1 VSPSFA
7 FTMRFAYTPPFLML
21 VSRPLRIVHVTPTP
35 TGAPWMIAIMAEQ
48 KKLGHDVAA
57 IVPSLDG
64 DIAPKLAALG
74 IPCYAETIN
83 IVHAPTH
90 RERIAGLVRL
100 AKLLRRL
107 RPDVVHGHIFE
118 AVVTGRLASWI
129 ADVPQHYA
137 GIVGPLSLEFEFLRT
152 MEIGTAFAD
161 TKTIAS
167 ASYTR
172 DLLRQFGVP
181 EEKIELVFYAID
193 QSGHHPELA
202 DGARVRRELGIPL
215 DAPVIGK
222 IAYFYAP
229 INAPLVYG
237 EKLQSR
243 GLKGHDVLIRAA
255 PRVLEEFPDARFVL
269 VGKGW
274 GPQGE
279 VHLEKLRELVKSLG
293 VEQAILFPGERRD
306 IPDTLASFD
315 IATQCSLTDNLAGTV
330 EALLMERPLVVSDIP
345 GFRDTVLHEET
356 GLVVPVDDPAALAEA
371 ILRLLR
377 DREFAHQLGERG
389 RQWMLE
395 RFTLQRTVADLDA
408 IMARS
413 TKRAEQHYRLRRS
426 FVRALL
432 LPARLIPIERNLR
445 RILRQPSMLQ
455 SLVSRVT
462 RIPRRVARF
471 VIGPFRRR
479 RTAG

>member
-1 VSPSFA
+1 
-7 FTMRFAYTPPFLML
+7 MRFAYTPPLLML
-21 VSRPLRIVHVTPTP
+21 VTRPLRIVHVTPTP

-74 IPCYAETIN
+74 IPCHAETVN
-83 IVHAPTH
+83 IVNATSH
-90 RERIAGLVRL
+90 RDRIAGLL
-100 AKLLRRL
+100 KLVKLFRRL
-107 RPDVVHGHIFE
+107 RPDVVHSHIFE
-118 AVVTGRLASWI
+118 AVVTARLASWI
-129 ADVPQHYA
+129 ADVPQHFT
-137 GIVGPLSLEFEFLRT
+137 GIVGPLSLEHEFLRT
-152 MEIGTAFAD
+152 MELGTAFAD

-181 EEKIELVFYAID
+181 EKQIELVFYAID
-193 QSGHHPELA
+193 QSGHHPDLA
-202 DGARVRRELGIPL
+202 DGARVRRELGIPP

-229 INAPLVYG
+229 INAPLVFG
-237 EKLQSR
+237 EKLMTR
-243 GLKGHDVLIRAA
+243 GLKGHDVLIRSA

-279 VHLEKLRELVKSLG
+279 AYLESLHALVKSLG
-293 VEQAILFPGERRD
+293 VEHAILFPGERRD

-315 IATQCSLTDNLAGTV
+315 ISAQCSLTDNLAGTV
-330 EALLMERPLVVSDIP
+330 EALLMELPLVVSNIP

-377 DREFAHQLGERG
+377 DREFARQLGERG

-408 IMARS
+408 ILART

-432 LPARLIPIERNLR
+432 LPARLLPIERDLR
-445 RILRQPSMLQ
+445 RILRQPTMLR
-455 SLVSRVT
+455 SLASRVA
-462 RIPRRVARF
+462 RIPRKLARIA
-471 VIGPFRRR
+471 IGPFRRR
-479 RTAG
+479 RAAV